1 MRASRPPSNFSR
13 AVLALASF
21 AILGAGCKPAPLPD
35 ATSPAAQLYVK
46 RCGNCHVPY
55 NPHEMTPSMWE
66 TQVMMM
72 EVKMQSAGMPPLS
85 PDEREAILQYLKG
98 NAGAE

>member
-1 MRASRPPSNFSR
+1 
-13 AVLALASF
+13 
-21 AILGAGCKPAPLPD
+21 
-35 ATSPAAQLYVK
+35 
-46 RCGNCHVPY
+46 
-55 NPHEMTPSMWE
+55 MTPSMWE

-72 EVKMQSAGMPPLS
+72 EVKIQSAGMSPLS